1 MQGFRCG
8 YPESVEKQPNSP
20 TPEETERQV
29 KALKRLLDA
38 EIDKRLGPQRGCWP
52 LLVAIAGV
60 LLGLALLAGLL

>member
-1 MQGFRCG
+1 M
-8 YPESVEKQPNSP
+8 EKQADPP

-29 KALKRLLDA
+29 EALRRMLDA
-38 EIDKRLGPQRGCWP
+38 EIDRQLGPQRGCWP